1 VGPPFLVGTTAF
13 RQDRFREHSRPWV
26 RPTPNAGAWHG
37 AEGAG
42 RGRGAGSIR
51 PVADAPD
58 FLVIGAARSGTT
70 ALTSFLGEHPDVF
83 VSTPKEPHFLAFPG
97 GAPRFAGLGDDDL
110 INRIA
115 VRDEQAW
122 RDLFRG
128 RSELRRGEGSVT
140 TLAYPDA
147 SIPAIQRYC
156 APGSRLVVML
166 RDPVDRAFSS
176 WLYLRSRGYDAGSFE
191 ECLAA
196 EEERTRAGWS
206 HMWQLARLSRYAE
219 QLAPFAATFGD
230 RLLVVVQEEFA
241 ADPAGQL
248 RRVLEFLDV
257 DPDVAIDASRQVNAA
272 GLPRSRAVT
281 SALNTLRR
289 SPALRRLVT
298 AAVPQRQRERIR
310 SANLDQATV
319 APATRARLAA
329 DLADDVRD
337 LQDLLGRRLSMW
349 PTAEDLGGQA

>member
-1 VGPPFLVGTTAF
+1 VT
-13 RQDRFREHSRPWV
+13 
-26 RPTPNAGAWHG
+26 
-37 AEGAG
+37 
-42 RGRGAGSIR
+42 
-51 PVADAPD
+51 DAAN

-115 VRDEQAW
+115 VRDERTW

-128 RSELRRGEGSVT
+128 RSERRLGEGSVT
-140 TLAYPDA
+140 TLAYPGA
-147 SIPAIQRYC
+147 SIPAIERYC
-156 APGSRLVVML
+156 APGCRLVVML

-176 WLYLRSRGYDAGSFE
+176 WQYLRSRGYDAGSFE

-196 EEERTRAGWS
+196 EEERTEAGWG
-206 HMWQLARLSRYAE
+206 HMWQLARLSRYAQ
-219 QLAPFAATFGD
+219 QLGPFVATFGD

-241 ADPAGQL
+241 ADPNLQL
-248 RRVLEFLDV
+248 RRVLDFLEV
-257 DPDVAIDASRQVNAA
+257 DPDVAIDPSRKVNAA

-281 SALNTLRR
+281 SALNSLRR

-298 AAVPQRQRERIR
+298 AVVPQRQRERIR
-310 SANLDQATV
+310 SANLDPTTV
-319 APATRARLAA
+319 DPATRARLAA
-329 DLADDVRD
+329 ALADDVSD
-337 LQDLLGRRLSMW
+337 LQDLLGRRLTMW
-349 PTAEDLGGQA
+349 PTVVDPGGRG

>member
-1 VGPPFLVGTTAF
+1 MTG
-13 RQDRFREHSRPWV
+13 
-26 RPTPNAGAWHG
+26 
-37 AEGAG
+37 
-42 RGRGAGSIR
+42 
-51 PVADAPD
+51 APD

-97 GAPRFAGLGDDDL
+97 GAPRFTGLGDDDL
-110 INRIA
+110 INRTV
-115 VRDEQAW
+115 VRDEQTW

-128 RSELRRGEGSVT
+128 RSERRRGEGSVT
-140 TLAYPDA
+140 TLAYPEA
-147 SIPAIQRYC
+147 AVPAVERFC
-156 APGSRLVVML
+156 APDCRLVVML

-176 WLYLRSRGYDAGSFE
+176 WSYLRSRGHDAGTFE

-219 QLAPFAATFGD
+219 QLAPFAARFGD

-241 ADPAGQL
+241 ADPTGQL

-257 DPDVAIDASRQVNAA
+257 DPDVAIDPSRRVNAS

-281 SALNTLRR
+281 SALNALRR
-289 SPALRRLVT
+289 SPALRRAVT

-310 SANLDQATV
+310 TANLDRTTID
-319 APATRARLAA
+319 PATRARLAA
-329 DLADDVRD
+329 DLAGDVRD
-337 LQDLLGRRLSMW
+337 LEELLGRRLTVW
-349 PTAEDLGGQA
+349 PTAAVGEGRP

>member
-1 VGPPFLVGTTAF
+1 VT
-13 RQDRFREHSRPWV
+13 
-26 RPTPNAGAWHG
+26 
-37 AEGAG
+37 
-42 RGRGAGSIR
+42 
-51 PVADAPD
+51 DAPD
-58 FLVIGAARSGTT
+58 FLVIGAARCGTT

-83 VSTPKEPHFLAFPG
+83 VSTPKEPHFLAFPE

-110 INRIA
+110 INREA
-115 VRDEQAW
+115 VRDEQEW

-128 RSELRRGEGSVT
+128 RSERRRGEGSVT

-147 SIPAIQRYC
+147 SIPAIQRFC
-156 APGSRLVVML
+156 APSCRLVVML

-219 QLAPFAATFGD
+219 QLTPFVAAFED

-241 ADPAGQL
+241 ADPSGQL

-257 DPDVAIDASRQVNAA
+257 DPDVDIDPSRRVNTA

-310 SANLDQATV
+310 SANLDRTTID
-319 APATRARLAA
+319 PATRVRLATT
-329 DLADDVRD
+329 LADDVRD
-337 LQDLLGRRLSMW
+337 LQLLLGRRLTMW
-349 PTAEDLGGQA
+349 PTAVDAKGRA